1 MCTRPSLAALLAG
14 FGLAACS
21 SPPPADPPPGT
32 VQYVKMGPVAKQV
45 CTRERPTGSNR
56 EVMVCRDYLI
66 AEKHAREQRMQMQHA
81 PRGGMPKV
89 D

>member
-1 MCTRPSLAALLAG
+1 MSIRPALATLVSCLA
-14 FGLAACS
+14 LAACS

-45 CTRERPTGSNR
+45 CTRERPTGSIR
-56 EVMVCRDYLI
+56 EVMVCRDHLI
-66 AEKHAREQRMQMQHA
+66 AEKHARDQRLQMLHA

-89 D
+89 E